1 MGCCLGK
8 IKPKKNSVSHSNMEA
23 EIRQRISGNS
33 AKVKAREQM
42 NSADMVNQ
50 LKDADVEQTKITKG
64 GVSFTLDFKSGDPT
78 RMPSRLADQLDGAL
92 TPVEDE
98 KEVHYTTS
106 EKELLA
112 ELLREDILREKSVKA
127 RRDVHLYDAAR
138 RRAAYNT

>member
-8 IKPKKNSVSHSNMEA
+8 IKAKRNSVSPSYIED
-23 EIRQRISGNS
+23 EIRKRISGKS
-33 AKVKAREQM
+33 VKRDAPGASLLKEMAK
-42 NSADMVNQ
+42 Q
-50 LKDADVEQTKITKG
+50 LEDAEIEESKMTKG
-64 GVSFTLDFKSGDPT
+64 GVSFTLDFKTGDPT

-92 TPVEDE
+92 TPTEDE
-98 KEVHYTTS
+98 KEVHYTAS

-127 RRDVHLYDAAR
+127 RRDVQLYDAAR